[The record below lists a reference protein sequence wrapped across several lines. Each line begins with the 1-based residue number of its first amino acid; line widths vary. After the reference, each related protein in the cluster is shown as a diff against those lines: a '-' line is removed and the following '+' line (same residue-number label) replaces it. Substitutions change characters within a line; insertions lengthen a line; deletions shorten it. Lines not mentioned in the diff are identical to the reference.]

1 MKRTIISV
9 LSLTTLLVSCASP
22 TPASTPP
29 SNTNT
34 PFITSTPSNVEP
46 TGSPWDDRSI
56 FENGLAASQQ
66 SVLEGLKGASVYHID
81 LAIAED
87 LARITGHEEI
97 RYTNTETVPLN
108 EVEFRLFP
116 NILGGSIEVSNIL
129 VDDTSTTPKY
139 DLANSLMILPF
150 SSRLAVGQNTILKMD
165 FTVMVPQ
172 QIEENYGVLALY
184 DNVLALAH
192 AYPMIPVYDDEGWN
206 AEIPSNQ
213 GDVTYTDA
221 SFYVVKISAPKD
233 VTVVTTGSEISHTTE
248 GETQTLTVA
257 DGPARDFYLAASPDY
272 QKVSETVN
280 GITINSYAPAD
291 LQEGAN
297 ATLEIAAKSLEQF
310 SQLYVPY
317 PYTELDIV
325 ATPTLAGGIEYPG
338 LVVIASRA
346 YSAKD
351 NASGATPKQLLEG
364 IVAHEVGHQ
373 WFYNLVGDDQ
383 LDEPWLDEA
392 LAQYLALEYF
402 AQEYGPRGE
411 QGFINSLENRWN
423 SVDHAKI
430 PIGLPVTKYANKEY
444 GAIVYGRGPLFLVAL
459 RDKMGVTV
467 FNEFL
472 KDYVTQLS
480 WGIATPQFMQSL
492 AEKRC
497 SCDLAPLFKEWVY
510 PPE

>member
-1 MKRTIISV
+1 LKISLV
-9 LSLTTLLVSCASP
+9 SILSLTLLVVACGSP
-22 TPASTPP
+22 RPASAPL

-34 PFITSTPSNVEP
+34 PFIIGTPNAEP
-46 TGSPWDDRSI
+46 TIDAWDDRSI
-56 FENGLAASQQ
+56 FKNGLAPSQQ
-66 SVLEGLKGASVYHID
+66 SVLEGLKGASVYHIEFNIADD
-81 LAIAED
+81 LFHV
-87 LARITGHEEI
+87 TGREEV
-97 RYTNTETVPLN
+97 RYTNTETIPLN
-108 EVEFRLFP
+108 EVELRLFP
-116 NILGGSIEVSNIL
+116 NILGGSIDVTNIL
-129 VDDTSTTPKY
+129 VDDNSVTPKY
-139 DLANSLMILPF
+139 DLANSVMILPLTMP
-150 SSRLAVGQNTILKMD
+150 LAVGQSTVLKMD

-172 QIEENYGVLALY
+172 EIERNYGLLAFY
-184 DNVLALAH
+184 NNVLALAH
-192 AYPMIPVYDDEGWN
+192 AYPTIPVYDDEGWN

-221 SFYVVKISAPKD
+221 SFYVVKIIAPKD

-272 QKVSETVN
+272 QKVSETVD

-297 ATLEIAAKSLEQF
+297 ATLEIAAKSLELYG
-310 SQLYVPY
+310 QLYAPY

-338 LVVIASRA
+338 LVVVASRA
-346 YSAKD
+346 YAAKD

-383 LDEPWLDEA
+383 LDDPWLDEA
-392 LAQYLALEYF
+392 LAQYLTLEYF
-402 AQEYGPRGE
+402 TSEYGPRGE
-411 QGFINSLENRWN
+411 QGFINSLENRWQ
-423 SVDHAKI
+423 SVERAKI
-430 PIGLPVTKYANKEY
+430 PIGLPVTKYSDKEY

-459 RDKMGVTV
+459 RDKMGAAV
-467 FNEFL
+467 FNELL

-480 WGIATPQFMQSL
+480 WGIASPQFMQSL
-492 AEKRC
+492 AEKHC
-497 SCDLAPLFKEWVY
+497 SCDLGPLFKEWVY